1 MLVDHIVVS
10 QESIRNS
17 DVYAVIESNISVVN
31 YLLEEGAEPGEL
43 SPDALGSYYVDYYV
57 AEVMNGG
64 ISQFMFNCGGDHQ
77 VLDHITR
84 SLPLLG
90 ATGHAELF
98 SEVRVRWEAKEAEE
112 QRAFLD
118 GGLFESADP
127 FEELSD
133 RFSELNGAEDLIELN
148 AAFIRNHPTVEAVR
162 LEHLEAHL
170 AGIIRTIPDLA
181 TRLAERERFAE
192 ENKPRYA
199 RIIDVICDEQRME
212 LECITAGD
220 PGFIHE
226 GEERV
231 AWHFLAGRGHYSMVD
246 LGERA
251 VVFDDGGEEIAVVDI
266 SRVPAE

>member
-84 SLPLLG
+84 ALPLLG

-98 SEVRVRWEAKEAEE
+98 SEVRARWEAKEAEE

-170 AGIIRTIPDLA
+170 AGIWRPGSRSGNDSPRRTNPA
-181 TRLAERERFAE
+181 TRASSMSSAMNREWNWSALLPGIRASST
-192 ENKPRYA
+192 RA
-199 RIIDVICDEQRME
+199 RNGWPGTSSPV
-212 LECITAGD
+212 GD
-220 PGFIHE
+220 TT
-226 GEERV
+226 R
-231 AWHFLAGRGHYSMVD
+231 W
-246 LGERA
+246 
-251 VVFDDGGEEIAVVDI
+251 
-266 SRVPAE
+266 

>member
-10 QESIRNS
+10 RKSIKSR

-31 YLLEEGAEPGEL
+31 YLLEEGAEPDEL
-43 SPDALGSYYVDYYV
+43 SPDALGSYYVDYYL
-57 AEVMNGG
+57 AEVLNGG
-64 ISQFMFNCGGDHQ
+64 ISQFMFNCCGEHQ

-84 SLPLLG
+84 TLPLLG

-98 SEVRVRWEAKEAEE
+98 SEVRDRWEAMDAEE
-112 QRAFLD
+112 KQAFFD

-127 FEELSD
+127 FEEFSD
-133 RFSELNGAEDLIELN
+133 RFYELNGSEDLIELN
-148 AAFIRNHPTVEAVR
+148 SAFIRNHPNLEVIR
-162 LEHLEAHL
+162 LKHLEAHL

-181 TRLAERERFAE
+181 ARLAERERFAE

-199 RIIDVICDEQRME
+199 RIIDVICEEQGME

-231 AWHFLAGRGHYSMVD
+231 AWHFLTDQGHCSMVD

-251 VVFDDGGEEIAVVDI
+251 VVFDDDGKEIAVVDI
-266 SRVPAE
+266 SRVPAG